1 MCQIVNEIVHRDAV
15 SEGGPLLRVSRI
27 VRPLPG
33 IAQIHVVADGDHD
46 PALVVAN
53 ATPMRHFPGGAFFV
67 GDACLKDL
75 RAGNLKAVLQV
86 IDRVKNRVVV
96 GDVLDGVVGKDPP
109 DAVDESFLL
118 VQWLPG
124 RVIGPQL

>member
-15 SEGGPLLRVSRI
+15 SERRPLLRISRI
-27 VRPLPG
+27 IRPLPG

-53 ATPMRHFPGGAFFV
+53 ATPMRYFPGGAFFV
-67 GDACLKDL
+67 GDAGLKDL

-96 GDVLDGVVGKDPP
+96 GDVLDGAVGKDPP
-109 DAVDESFLL
+109 
-118 VQWLPG
+118 
-124 RVIGPQL
+124 